1 MNNKNNIP
9 HIQSF
14 NEITP
19 MFDNKKSIFNQILKE
34 RIEKRKNDI
43 NNRIMPSFP
52 INKKINSTGHFNINS
67 LKTFITSNP
76 KLPYIKNEKT
86 DSNNINLNNNF
97 VKLLDKEIKKF
108 EDTTHK
114 SKIIQNSFNP
124 NNRDSYNYNDEEY
137 QKDFYLTQQ
146 LRKTNV
152 EIIAPGALEK
162 REKAMKKIPYI
173 IKCMEKKKNNSVYN
187 KKILDKDYN
196 LRYSKQ
202 NVNIEEILMNHNMNE
217 RRGVSC
223 QKIRNYYYS
232 IHNERIKKN
241 SSEKIIKK
249 TLSDLSSSNEYYT
262 PSDFSSIYL
271 GLTAKKIIV

>member
-14 NEITP
+14 NEIIP

-223 QKIRNYYYS
+223 QKIKNYYYS

-262 PSDFSSIYL
+262 HSDFSSIYL